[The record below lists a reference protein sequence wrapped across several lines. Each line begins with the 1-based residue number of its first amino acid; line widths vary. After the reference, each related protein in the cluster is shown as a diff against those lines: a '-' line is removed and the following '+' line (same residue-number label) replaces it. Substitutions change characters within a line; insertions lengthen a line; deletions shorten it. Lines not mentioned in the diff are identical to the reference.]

1 MDAAHVQLDD
11 TTLDAAYTSVRQ
23 IVTDN
28 SSRTSTLETEMEVVQ
43 GQIDQ
48 RIWKTDIKDA
58 TDPLGTQIT
67 QISDR
72 YATQQQTIAWALLRG
87 RLFCVRMLV
96 LFIPGMLYLVNQR
109 ICVRNNQWK
118 QLFKSIMKL

>member
-48 RIWKTDIKDA
+48 RIWKTDIRDA

-87 RLFCVRMLV
+87 RLFLRSDV
-96 LFIPGMLYLVNQR
+96 
-109 ICVRNNQWK
+109 
-118 QLFKSIMKL
+118 SIVHTGYAILSESKDLCEE